1 VLFSLAPALRSLK
14 VDLNDSL
21 KDGGQGGSGGVG
33 RQRFRNALVVV
44 QMALAVLLL
53 VGAGLMLRSLWSL
66 QRIPIGFDP
75 ANVLTMRVSLPTTSY
90 PSPEQVAGFYERLVD
105 RVRQLPGVRVAGAAR
120 LLPLGSTI
128 GDFGL
133 RVEGYVPTP
142 GTSAKGDW
150 QIVTDGYLEA
160 MGERV
165 IRGRTITA
173 KDTADSQLVMLVNEE
188 LARRYFAGR
197 DAVGGRLKIGGGDP
211 NRPWIT
217 VVGIVADVRHNGVT
231 EPIKE
236 KFYVPHRQWNAATG
250 FPIRSMALVVKTSI
264 DPLTLVGPIRQEIRT
279 LDANL
284 PVSNIQAMSDV
295 VGANFSSPRF
305 TGFLLVTFATIA
317 LALSAIGVYG
327 VLAYLVSRRTR
338 EIGIRLAIGAGRAQ
352 VLRLVLGSGLVLALA
367 GIGLGLVL
375 ALVAGRFMQ
384 TLLYGVSAADPVT
397 FVSVAV
403 MLALVAL
410 AASLVPAWR
419 ATRVNPV
426 VALKTE

>member
-1 VLFSLAPALRSLK
+1 
-14 VDLNDSL
+14 
-21 KDGGQGGSGGVG
+21 
-33 RQRFRNALVVV
+33 
-44 QMALAVLLL
+44 
-53 VGAGLMLRSLWSL
+53 
-66 QRIPIGFDP
+66 
-75 ANVLTMRVSLPTTSY
+75 
-90 PSPEQVAGFYERLVD
+90 
-105 RVRQLPGVRVAGAAR
+105 
-120 LLPLGSTI
+120 
-128 GDFGL
+128 
-133 RVEGYVPTP
+133 VPTP

-384 TLLYGVSAADPVT
+384 TLLYGVSAADPLT